1 MREPVAS
8 CSTLHRYMDVISFIE
23 IGDATLLFPWIEA
36 RAAKTAE
43 AWILKMAFGILI
55 AIIAA
60 LVA

>member
-8 CSTLHRYMDVISFIE
+8 CSTLHGYMDVISFIE

-43 AWILKMAFGILI
+43 AWILKMASEY
-55 AIIAA
+55 
-60 LVA
+60 